1 MREGFCVAIVLTTP
15 PFPYDRK
22 TVEEAVGLPIFFDGA
37 LTAQDQASLYYGEVG
52 LADGQ
57 LVTSGKYG
65 WTMVATGVA
74 GDIAQAQR
82 KASGL
87 ADRVIAPNVRYRRD
101 IGNQLMTCDYARVE
115 RLDLFDASDT

>member
-1 MREGFCVAIVLTTP
+1 MRPGFCVAIVLTTP

-22 TVEEAVGLPIFFDGA
+22 TVEEAVGLPIFFDAA
-37 LTAQDQASLYYGEVG
+37 LSAQDQEHLYYGEVG

-82 KASGL
+82 KACEL

-101 IGNQLMTCDYARVE
+101 IGNELMARDYARVE
-115 RLDLFDASDT
+115 RLDLFDASGT